1 MVLPY
6 LPYPSNAAGVWFVSR
21 VGRRTAVLG
30 AVVALVLTPT
40 IIILDEF
47 VVHIN
52 AGSMGVSPAISH
64 GLLPTLLLGFS
75 ASRNESVQAVF
86 VMLMVTFVVMT
97 VTCAL
102 FRGEGM
108 KLMWP
113 W

>member
-1 MVLPY
+1 
-6 LPYPSNAAGVWFVSR
+6 
-21 VGRRTAVLG
+21 
-30 AVVALVLTPT
+30 
-40 IIILDEF
+40 
-47 VVHIN
+47 
-52 AGSMGVSPAISH
+52 MGVSPAISH
-64 GLLPTLLLGFS
+64 GLLPTLLLLLAVFLFYLLVWKGFS